1 MALPRAIGF
10 ACRCNNTGAVATRL
24 TARRISPPLTSR
36 DPRLLLVP
44 AAAAPFTTN
53 NALRASRKQMPSRPK
68 PPPDSEIEESFLK
81 GSGPGGQKINKTNSA
96 VQLKHIPTGIVVKC
110 QETRS
115 RDQNRKIAR
124 NLLAQRLDILHNGDQ
139 SRWAIVG
146 DHKKKKADSA
156 AKKSRRKYKKLA
168 EEKEKGTAAADSAAA
183 PAQQDNDKG
192 EVEAKPDIEIQNKG
206 EPFNQQSEPPSRE
219 PEMSTKS

>member
-24 TARRISPPLTSR
+24 TARRISPLTSR

-44 AAAAPFTTN
+44 AAAPFTTN
-53 NALRASRKQMPSRPK
+53 HCLRASRKQMPSRPK

-168 EEKEKGTAAADSAAA
+168 EEKEKETAAAAA
-183 PAQQDNDKG
+183 PAQQQDNDKG
-192 EVEAKPDIEIQNKG
+192 QVEAKPDINIKNKG